1 MKILIKYPSR
11 SRPERFFE
19 GLDSIT
25 KLVADKENYRVM
37 CSFDFDDPTMYND
50 SVKDRIGQQLGDKA
64 FIVYDKSINKIDA
77 INRDIPPTGIKGWFD
92 DWNILVCMSDDMRF
106 IAYGWDQLI
115 REGFQHNAPDLDAF
129 LHYPDSTARNMLCTM
144 SILGRKYFER
154 DGYIYHPSYQSLWC
168 DNEAMEV
175 AQLRGKYIYMG
186 IQLFDHLHPAY
197 QLAAWDAQYVQQQ
210 GLWGV
215 DEANYIERKRHN
227 FYIDQNTV
235 L

>member
-11 SRPERFFE
+11 SRPQRFFE

-25 KLVADKENYRVM
+25 KLVADKNNYVVQCTFDQDDMTMFDENIANKVTTYPNV
-37 CSFDFDDPTMYND
+37 DINY
-50 SVKDRIGQQLGDKA
+50 G
-64 FIVYDKSINKIDA
+64 KSISKIDA
-77 INRDIPPTGIKGWFD
+77 INRDLDRIT
-92 DWNILVCMSDDMRF
+92 DWDILVCMSDDMRF
-106 IAYGWDQLI
+106 IAYGWDELI
-115 REGFQHNAPDLDAF
+115 RDGFRINAPDLDAF

-144 SILGRKYFER
+144 SIIGRKYFER

-175 AQLRGKYIYMG
+175 AKRRGKYIYMG

-197 QLAAWDAQYVQQQ
+197 RLAEWDEQYTRQQ

-215 DEANYIERKRHN
+215 DEANFIERQKHN
-227 FYIDQNTV
+227 FYLDEHAT
-235 L
+235 

>member
-25 KLVADKENYRVM
+25 KLVMDKSNYRVI
-37 CSFDFDDPTMYND
+37 CTLDWDDDTMRHQDIATKIADHPNVICMYGD
-50 SVKDRIGQQLGDKA
+50 SV
-64 FIVYDKSINKIDA
+64 SKIDA
-77 INRDIPPTGIKGWFD
+77 INRDLAEIELEYEWD
-92 DWNILVCMSDDMRF
+92 ILLCMSDDMRF

-115 REGFQHNAPDLDAF
+115 REGFQHNCPDLDGF

-144 SILGRKYFER
+144 SIMGRKYFER
-154 DGYIYHPSYQSLWC
+154 FGYIYHPSYQSLWC

-175 AQLRGKYIYMG
+175 AQMLGKYWYMG

-197 QLAAWDAQYVQQQ
+197 QLAAWDEQYLRQQ

-227 FYIDQNTV
+227 FYLNDTGT
-235 L
+235 

>member
-25 KLVADKENYRVM
+25 KLVADKDNYFIA
-37 CSFDFDDPTMYND
+37 CTLDEDDTTMNNPD
-50 SVKDRIGQQLGDKA
+50 VLGRIAGYPNARCFVG
-64 FIVYDKSINKIDA
+64 KSANKIDA
-77 INRDIPPTGIKGWFD
+77 INRDLAELELEY
-92 DWNILVCMSDDMRF
+92 DWDILACMSDDMRF

-115 REGFQHNAPDLDAF
+115 REGFQHNVPDLDGF

-144 SILGRKYFER
+144 SIMGRKYYER
-154 DGYIYHPSYQSLWC
+154 FGYIYHPSYQSLWC

-175 AQLRGKYIYMG
+175 AQMLGKYWYMG

-197 QLAAWDAQYVQQQ
+197 NLAPWDEQYTRQQ

-227 FYIDQNTV
+227 FY
-235 L
+235 LHEPLS

>member
-19 GLDSIT
+19 GLDSIE
-25 KLVADKENYRVM
+25 KLAADKNNYTVL
-37 CSFDFDDPTMYND
+37 CTFDDDDDSMNYD
-50 SVKDRIGQQLGDKA
+50 SVYPRLAAYSNVWAIYG
-64 FIVYDKSINKIDA
+64 KSQSKIDA
-77 INRDIPPTGIKGWFD
+77 INRDLHEIR
-92 DWNILVCMSDDMRF
+92 DWDILICMSDDMRF

-175 AQLRGKYIYMG
+175 AKLRGKYLYMG

-197 QLAAWDAQYVQQQ
+197 QLAQWDEQYLRQQ

-215 DEANYIERKRHN
+215 DEANFIERKRHN
-227 FYIDQNTV
+227 FYLDLPNAAFI
-235 L
+235 